1 MMSAQVVQLTI
12 PGMAGKRRPS
22 SPRQYREA
30 LLART
35 MKAREEAKLTR
46 EEMVERLSELSG
58 TTIKPDTYK
67 KWETRTPI
75 PHHLIIPFCEITGSD
90 PWELLTGTPFRLGR
104 PITPGHP
111 TRPRKAA

>member
-1 MMSAQVVQLTI
+1 MFSGQIVQLTI

-22 SPRQYREA
+22 SPSKYRDA

-35 MKAREEAKLTR
+35 IFAREEAGLSR
-46 EEMVERLSELSG
+46 EEMVAQLSELSG

-90 PWELLTGTPFRLGR
+90 PWMLLTGVPFKLGR
-104 PITPGHP
+104 SPRFPGP
-111 TRPRKAA
+111 VVSRRVA